1 MVALLLFSAVSCCD
15 KPEPDTQ
22 IQLSV
27 LIYIA
32 ADNSLGKY
40 RDDYANIEQLKQGF
54 LPSNGNIVVYHDA
67 YDAPPRLF
75 RLVKGS
81 DGAVDEELIEQ
92 YPEENSADPQVLT
105 RSLILLRDRF
115 PANDYGLIL
124 WSHGTGWLPKGE
136 YSKYYNAVN
145 NYPSSGMV
153 PLMASDQP
161 RVKSF
166 GEDGNDVM
174 EIEALAASIPYR
186 LSFVIFD
193 ACLMGGIEVAYA
205 MRHTA
210 DYIVASPTE
219 IITDGFPY
227 HHIMQPLFEQTP
239 NLKAVCNA
247 FYNYYNDKSGS
258 WKSATIALY
267 HTEGLTSLAATV
279 RSIFDAHRETLN
291 AFVPHRDLIQCYDRL
306 SPGIFFDLA
315 HFISIIATPAE
326 YSAFES
332 ELSKTV
338 IHKRATPM
346 FLTIP
351 IDPDRYSGVA
361 AYIPNGLL
369 TTRQAFR
376 ETEWNRAVRLME

>member
-1 MVALLLFSAVSCCD
+1 VVRYLLPLLVAAFWFSAQSCCE
-15 KPEPDTQ
+15 KPEPEPQ

-32 ADNSLGKY
+32 ADNSLG
-40 RDDYANIEQLKQGF
+40 RWGDDYTNIEQLKQGF
-54 LPSNGNIVVYHDA
+54 LPSNGNIVIYHDA

-75 RLVKGS
+75 RLVKGT
-81 DGAVDEELIEQ
+81 DGAIEEELITQ
-92 YPEENSADPQVLT
+92 YPEENSADPQVLA
-105 RSLILLRDRF
+105 RSLNLMRERF
-115 PANDYGLIL
+115 PANEYGLIL

-136 YSKYYNAVN
+136 YGKYLTSANKYS
-145 NYPSSGMV
+145 SSGIM
-153 PLMASDQP
+153 PLMASDRP

-166 GEDGNDVM
+166 GEDGSSVM
-174 EIEALAASIPYR
+174 EIEAMAAAIPYR
-186 LSFVIFD
+186 LSFIIFD

-205 MRHTA
+205 MRHTT

-227 HHIMQPLFEQTP
+227 NQIMQPLFEQTP

-267 HTEGLTSLAATV
+267 HTEGLSSIANTV

-291 AFVPHRDLIQCYDRL
+291 ALVPHRNFIQCYDQL
-306 SPGIFFDLA
+306 STDIFFDFA
-315 HFISIIATPAE
+315 HFISIISTPAE

-332 ELSKTV
+332 ELSKIV
-338 IHKRATPM
+338 IHKRATPRFM
-346 FLTIP
+346 TIP
-351 IDPDRYSGVA
+351 INPDRFSGIA
-361 AYIPNGLL
+361 TYIPNGL
-369 TTRQAFR
+369 
-376 ETEWNRAVRLME
+376 